1 MKNILKI
8 NKTTTATT
16 SASPLLWRRFRGGLF
31 LVILLGLSSCLNDLN
46 REPFI
51 EVTSVSI
58 FKDAANYPAIL
69 AKIYAGLALSGQQGP
84 SGKPDIS
91 GIDEGFSSYLRQLW
105 KAQELPTDEAVIGW
119 NDGSLPDYH
128 TMTWSSNNEFITAM
142 YNRIFYQVALANEF
156 IRETTDTKL
165 TERGVA
171 SALANDIK
179 AYRAEARFLRA
190 LSYWHAID
198 MFGSVAFVTD
208 ADKVGSF
215 LPKQT
220 TREELF
226 TYIESELKAI
236 EADLK
241 PARQNDYARADQGAA
256 WMLLAKLY
264 LNAEVYIGQKKYTEC
279 LTYCNKIIAAGY
291 ELNPEY
297 RTLFLADNNTSKEII
312 FPVAFDGT
320 RTKTWGGM
328 TFLCHAPIGGTMK
341 PADFGVNGGWA
352 GLRSTKALANQ
363 FPDLTGTIDSRS
375 MFHTDG
381 QNPEISNIFEFKE
394 GLPVTKYKNIT
405 TDGKQGSDG
414 KGEFPDTDYPMFR
427 LGDVYLMY
435 AEAVVRGGS
444 GGDVAT
450 AANYVNKLR
459 QRAYKGNGGDIAAA
473 ALNLDFLLNERARE
487 LYWEGHRR
495 TDLIRFGKFTTD
507 EYLWPFKG
515 GKKDGQGVPA
525 HLVLY
530 PIPASDLS
538 ANPNLKQNK
547 GY

>member
-1 MKNILKI
+1 
-8 NKTTTATT
+8 
-16 SASPLLWRRFRGGLF
+16 
-31 LVILLGLSSCLNDLN
+31 
-46 REPFI
+46 
-51 EVTSVSI
+51 
-58 FKDAANYPAIL
+58 
-69 AKIYAGLALSGQQGP
+69 
-84 SGKPDIS
+84 
-91 GIDEGFSSYLRQLW
+91 
-105 KAQELPTDEAVIGW
+105 VIGW

-128 TMTWSSNNEFITAM
+128 TMSWSSNNEFITAM

-156 IRETTDTKL
+156 IRETTDEKL

-171 SALANDIK
+171 TALSNDIK

-198 MFGSVAFVTD
+198 MFGSVPFVTE

-215 LPKQT
+215 LPKQIS
-220 TREELF
+220 RAELF
-226 TYIESELKAI
+226 TYLESELKAI
-236 EADLK
+236 EGDLK

-264 LNAEVYIGQKKYTEC
+264 LNAEVYIGQAKNTEC
-279 LTYCNKIIAAGY
+279 VTYCNKIIAAGY
-291 ELNPEY
+291 ELNSEY

-352 GLRSTKALANQ
+352 GLRTTKGLTNQ
-363 FPDLTGTIDSRS
+363 FPDLTGAMDSRS

-381 QNPEISNIFEFKE
+381 QNAEIANIFEFKD
-394 GLPVTKYKNIT
+394 GYPATKYKNVT
-405 TDGKQGSDG
+405 SEGKQGSDG

-427 LGDVYLMY
+427 LADVYLMY
-435 AEAVVRGGS
+435 AEAVVRGGT

-450 AANYVNKLR
+450 ATNYVNKLR
-459 QRAYKGNGGDIAAA
+459 QRGYKGNGGDIASS
-473 ALNLDFLLNERARE
+473 ALNLDFILSERARE

-495 TDLIRFGKFTTD
+495 TDLIRFGKFTNDT
-507 EYLWPFKG
+507 YLWPFKG
-515 GKKDGQGVPA
+515 GKKDGQAVPDF
-525 HLVLY
+525 LVLY

-538 ANPNLKQNK
+538 ANPNLVQNK